1 MNSFTTSR
9 PLIWPSVFIHS
20 RNTLINGFQ
29 RFSLNHRFL
38 QTVESLQVGV
48 AALGSRIVEGV
59 DAIADAVTSLGGILP
74 ELFFSEDQDGD
85 NDQHDVSAHVVVT
98 DSRAKRRT
106 TPLQGNGVK
115 TSAVA
120 VKELPRVQNVED
132 DWTKED

>member
-1 MNSFTTSR
+1 MNSFITPR
-9 PLIWPSVFIHS
+9 PLIWPPLLCIPE
-20 RNTLINGFQ
+20 TLKLTIN
-29 RFSLNHRFL
+29 RSSLNRRFL

-59 DAIADAVTSLGGILP
+59 DAIADTLTSLGGILP
-74 ELFFSEDQDGD
+74 ELFFSTDQDGD
-85 NDQHDVSAHVVVT
+85 NDQHDVSAHVVVM

-106 TPLQGNGVK
+106 TPVQGYSVE

-120 VKELPRVQNVED
+120 VKELSRVENVEE